1 MNENPYAPPK
11 AVVSDVAE
19 DERQRTRPPQI
30 ALAVKLAAAGYALSL
45 LAVVLTWSSFYS
57 KLGSLS
63 YVILNQV
70 VSVAVLIWLYYK
82 IWLGRNWARILI
94 LVFTA
99 LGALTMLNSTVRAT
113 LAAQPPASMVVML
126 LNYGVSIV
134 ILWLL
139 FVSPGRVWFQKG
151 TAEDLA

>member
-19 DERQRTRPPQI
+19 DERQKTRPPQI
-30 ALAVKLAAAGYALSL
+30 ALVVKLAAGGYVLSL

-63 YVILNQV
+63 YVILNQLL
-70 VSVAVLIWLYYK
+70 SVAVLFWLYYK

-99 LGALTMLNSTVRAT
+99 LGALTMLNSTVRTT
-113 LAAQPPASMVVML
+113 LAAQPPAGTIVML

-139 FVSPGRVWFQKG
+139 FVSPGRVWFRKG
-151 TAEDLA
+151 PAKDSA

>member
-30 ALAVKLAAAGYALSL
+30 ALVVKLAAGAYALSL
-45 LAVVLTWSSFYS
+45 LAVMLTWSSFYS

-70 VSVAVLIWLYYK
+70 VSVAVLIWLYYNV
-82 IWLGRNWARILI
+82 WLGRNWARILI
-94 LVFTA
+94 LVFTV
-99 LGALTMLNSTVRAT
+99 LGALTMLNGDVRSM
-113 LAAQPPASMVVML
+113 LAAQPPAGMLVML

-139 FVSPGRVWFQKG
+139 FVSPGRVWFQKADKENAG
-151 TAEDLA
+151 